1 MSNQS
6 ITNQDYESNYDSG
19 GGIQISTNDMSYGYH
34 NQTNSNSFGSSST
47 STNSLK
53 SSTSS
58 TVKTSFFQSSNQ
70 VIFHLKS

>member
-34 NQTNSNSFGSSST
+34 NQTNSNSFGSST
-47 STNSLK
+47 SNSLK
-53 SSTSS
+53 SSSTSS
-58 TVKTSFFQSSNQ
+58 TTVKTSFFQSSNQ
-70 VIFHLKS
+70 VIFLD